1 MPDGIASIVLFA
13 RKHFYRCLRRKTE
26 AELRLRLVFNPSC
39 LSKLMAQTICD
50 REARAGS
57 ARIRSQPAME
67 FLMTYGW
74 SILIITVV
82 VAALFQLGV
91 FSPTNYTPK
100 AQPGNCKVLRTG
112 GFTNLEGTCSG
123 VPPQSVAVFNGG
135 SSYVTLPSGSSIT
148 TLPNNAITISAWI
161 YPTVA
166 GKQQDII
173 DEGYQTSNTGY
184 EFGQSSSASSTLTF
198 RYNTNSLA
206 FGYVTSALPGLTMNV
221 WQQVAATY
229 NGQYVNFYENGA
241 SLGSVAAS
249 GNVYAATTTPVI
261 GSYSSEATFFF
272 QGDIANVQIYN
283 TTLDAS
289 QIQLLYTRG
298 IGAAPIAPQYVVGW
312 WPLNGNPND
321 YSGNNNN
328 GAPTNIVYTSS
339 WTGGYTAP

>member
-1 MPDGIASIVLFA
+1 MSREICEYIGAA
-13 RKHFYRCLRRKTE
+13 RGPAGNSNATPRKSGLAFSSGT
-26 AELRLRLVFNPSC
+26 
-39 LSKLMAQTICD
+39 KAQ
-50 REARAGS
+50 
-57 ARIRSQPAME
+57 QAME

-74 SILIITVV
+74 TVLIVTAVLV
-82 VAALFQLGV
+82 TLFNMGL
-91 FSPTNYTPK
+91 FSSSTFAPR

-123 VPPQSVAVFNGG
+123 VPPQSVAFFNGG

-148 TLPNNAITISAWI
+148 SFPGGAMTITAWI
-161 YPTVA
+161 YPTNLVLGSSQA
-166 GKQQDII
+166 WEDII
-173 DEGYQTSNTGY
+173 CEGAETSYNGY
-184 EFGQSSSASSTLTF
+184 EFGLTNPVSGVLTANSLVFRYDPSSSSWSS
-198 RYNTNSLA
+198 
-206 FGYVTSALPGLTMNV
+206 VTTPMPGLATNV
-221 WQQVAATY
+221 WYQVAATY
-229 NGQYVNFYENGA
+229 NSYFVNFYINGVFV
-241 SLGSVAAS
+241 GTGAAS
-249 GNVYAATTTPVI
+249 GNIYTSTYTPIIGAYASKTTYLFG
-261 GSYSSEATFFF
+261 GS
-272 QGDIANVQIYN
+272 IANVQIYN